1 MIHNWLMVQAD
12 LLSIQLLHDAGDE
25 GLSDGTYSGEVFS
38 VPLLTVL
45 KCFVRGIFRPIF
57 DSIKVFVIFTRAV
70 GMDDLWVA

>member
-1 MIHNWLMVQAD
+1 MIQNWLMVQAD

-38 VPLLTVL
+38 VPLLIVL
-45 KCFVRGIFRPIF
+45 K
-57 DSIKVFVIFTRAV
+57 SFVIFTRAA

>member
-1 MIHNWLMVQAD
+1 MIQNWLMVHQAD

-38 VPLLTVL
+38 VSLLLIVL
-45 KCFVRGIFRPIF
+45 KC
-57 DSIKVFVIFTRAV
+57 FVIFTRAA

>member
-1 MIHNWLMVQAD
+1 MIQNWLMVHQAD

-38 VPLLTVL
+38 VPLLIVL
-45 KCFVRGIFRPIF
+45 ECFSNII
-57 DSIKVFVIFTRAV
+57 RAA

>member
-1 MIHNWLMVQAD
+1 MVHQAD

-38 VPLLTVL
+38 APLLIVL
-45 KCFVRGIFRPIF
+45 KYFVNIFWRGIFRPII
-57 DSIKVFVIFTRAV
+57 DSSKMFLNFTRAA